1 MLSNEF
7 LAAAM
12 AAPSDR
18 LAAALAVLKGDN
30 RPEQAAKPVVHEKF
44 VSLQRLQ
51 EVTGIGRITLWRY
64 NVPGHRHA
72 GRMRY
77 RVSEVLAFLESP
89 QFQTVVAALRANG
102 WKRPTAAE
110 IARVSREETDLHAP
124 NGENSSGVITAK
136 LSKPLN

>member
-1 MLSNEF
+1 MQSLSSDF

-12 AAPSDR
+12 AATPAR
-18 LAAALAVLKGDN
+18 LTEALAVLKGDN

-44 VSLQRLQ
+44 VTLDALAT
-51 EVTGIGRITLWRY
+51 VTGIGRITLWRY
-64 NVPGHRHA
+64 NVPGHKHA

-110 IARVSREETDLHAP
+110 LARFEHEHRPTGTDSA
-124 NGENSSGVITAK
+124 SGGAHV
-136 LSKPLN
+136 